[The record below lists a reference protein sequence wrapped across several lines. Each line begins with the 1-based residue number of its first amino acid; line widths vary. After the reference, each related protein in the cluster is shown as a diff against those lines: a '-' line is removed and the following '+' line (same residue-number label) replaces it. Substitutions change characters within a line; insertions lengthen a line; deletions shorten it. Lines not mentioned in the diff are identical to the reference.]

1 MLKHIPP
8 SFTPEMLK
16 AIMEMGHGEE
26 LLVADANYPGKTH
39 KCKYLFTPH
48 RSIPELLQDLL
59 YFFPLDKAVPP
70 AALVMESL
78 KNSPETCK
86 AIQNGVTAN
95 GGALAFTGRFDFYK
109 QAEKAVYVFRTA
121 DATKGGNILLKK
133 GVVQGDDVFSRGG
146 GEK

>member
-16 AIMEMGHGEE
+16 VLMEMGHGEE

-39 KCKYLFTPH
+39 GCGYLFTTH
-48 RSIPELLQDLL
+48 RSIPELLRDLL

-78 KNSPETCK
+78 KNSPEICK
-86 AIQNGVTAN
+86 ATQDLITAN
-95 GGALAFTGRFDFYK
+95 GGELGFMDRFGFYK
-109 QAEKAVYVFRTA
+109 QAERAVYVFRTA

-133 GVVQGDDVFSRGG
+133 GVVQGEDVFTV
-146 GEK
+146 